1 MYPVL
6 VNFFDLFLSSEFYTT
21 EFHALPVLL
30 FSHRMRKFSRETGD
44 ESKPYVKKP
53 PKRFHDIPCRTE
65 ANSCGRAA
73 RHELCDCQQTHRNA
87 SKCLCSVCLKLHH
100 ILIKDLNLSAI
111 ERCRRQHV

>member
-53 PKRFHDIPCRTE
+53 PNAFMIYRAEQRPTVVSELQDTKCATVNRLIGKRI
-65 ANSCGRAA
+65 
-73 RHELCDCQQTHRNA
+73 
-87 SKCLCSVCLKLHH
+87 SVFAL
-100 ILIKDLNLSAI
+100 D
-111 ERCRRQHV
+111 V